1 MAYIGEQ
8 ATEEQLRELYES
20 LLQQF
25 KAREG
30 YLDRREQV
38 LNERAKKLADLEA
51 KLTGNSV

>member
-30 YLDRREQV
+30 YLDRREKA
-38 LNERAKKLADLEA
+38 LNERAKQLDALSA
-51 KLTGNSV
+51 RLTGNST

>member
-30 YLDRREQV
+30 YLDRREKT
-38 LNERAKKLADLEA
+38 LNERARQLDALSA
-51 KLTGNSV
+51 RLTGNST